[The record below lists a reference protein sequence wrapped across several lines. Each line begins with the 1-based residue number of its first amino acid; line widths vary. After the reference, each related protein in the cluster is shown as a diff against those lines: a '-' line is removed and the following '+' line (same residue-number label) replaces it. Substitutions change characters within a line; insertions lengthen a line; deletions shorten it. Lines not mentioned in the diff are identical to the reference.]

1 MLLALKIENFA
12 LIDSLDLELGPG
24 LNVLTGETGAGKS
37 IILDAI
43 DAVLGGKMP
52 GRVVRTG
59 ADRATIEATF
69 QSNPQLESWLH
80 TQGLPSTDPLVCSRD
95 ISSNRL
101 RLRLNGASLT
111 KRQAEALR
119 SQLVEITAQGQTVQL
134 GQPNLQREWLDSFG
148 GPEVVAQRQTVA
160 QAFGA
165 YQQACQALEQRR
177 RAESDRLQQLDLFEY
192 QLQELA
198 AANLE
203 DPEEL
208 DTLILEQ
215 QRLSHAV
222 ELQQQSYQV
231 YQALYQ
237 NDQGMACADLL
248 GTAEGLLQDMVNYD
262 PDVAAILEMVST
274 ALTQVEEAGRQI
286 NTYGDNLETDP
297 ERLADIDARI
307 LELKQICRKYG
318 PTLAEAIDHYEDVQA
333 SVDRLLGGGQ
343 SLEDL
348 SAAQEAA
355 QATLHQHCQ
364 SLSHLRQ
371 AAAQALESRLI
382 AALKPL
388 AMERVQFQVE
398 LKPIAPTSHGADHIT
413 FRFSPNPGEPLQ
425 PLGEI
430 ASGGE
435 MSRFL
440 LALKACFSQI
450 DPVGTL
456 IFDEID
462 VGVSG
467 RVSQAI
473 AQKLHDLSQQHQ
485 VLCVTHQPLVAA
497 MADRHFRVHKTV
509 IEARSLGQGGAV
521 IAGSP
526 QEVDQAAT
534 MPVTATD
541 GTAKASVKTSAKT
554 STGTDL
560 KSPATATPAATS
572 SVPKDQRTVVSVEL
586 LADLVARQRELAE
599 LAGGESAQEA
609 LAFAESLLAQAAD
622 RRQSSPPGTESA
634 PGLGADLAENLEP
647 DPSVDSEAETAA
659 DTRGASTKKSRGRS
673 TQTKASSKTSTSKSR
688 QGRAS
693 GSGRPKATRKSR

>member
-1 MLLALKIENFA
+1 MLLALRIENFA

-43 DAVLGGKMP
+43 DAVLGGKVP
-52 GRVVRTG
+52 GRVVRAG

-69 QSNPQLESWLH
+69 QSNPQLSAWLQ
-80 TQGLPSTDPLVCSRD
+80 TQGLPATDPLVCSRD

-111 KRQAEALR
+111 KRQAEELR
-119 SQLVEITAQGQTVQL
+119 EQLVEITAQGQTIQL
-134 GQPNLQREWLDSFG
+134 GQPSLQREWLDSFG
-148 GPEVVAQRQTVA
+148 GPEVVAQRQAVA
-160 QAFGA
+160 QAFSA
-165 YQQACQALEQRR
+165 YQQACQILEQRR
-177 RAESDRLQQLDLFEY
+177 KAENDRLQQLDLFEY
-192 QLQELA
+192 QLQELET
-198 AANLE
+198 ANLE

-208 DTLILEQ
+208 EHLLLEQ
-215 QRLSHAV
+215 QRLSHTV

-248 GTAEGLLQDMVNYD
+248 GTAESLLQDMANYD
-262 PDVAAILEMVST
+262 PEVQAILELVST

-297 ERLADIDARI
+297 ERLEEVEARI

-318 PTLAEAIDHYEDVQA
+318 PTLADAIAHYRDIQA
-333 SVDRLLGGGQ
+333 SVDLLTGGGQ
-343 SLEDL
+343 SIADL
-348 SAAQEAA
+348 TAAQEAA
-355 QATLHQHCQ
+355 QATLQQHCQ
-364 SLSHLRQ
+364 TLSQLRQ
-371 AAAQALESRLI
+371 RAAQDLESRLI

-398 LKPIAPTSHGADHIT
+398 LRPIAPTVHGADQIT
-413 FRFSPNPGEPLQ
+413 FRFSPNPGELLQ

-450 DPVGTL
+450 DPVGTM

-485 VLCVTHQPLVAA
+485 VLCVTHQPLIAA

-509 IEARSLGQGGAV
+509 IDRGAR
-521 IAGSP
+521 
-526 QEVDQAAT
+526 
-534 MPVTATD
+534 
-541 GTAKASVKTSAKT
+541 
-554 STGTDL
+554 
-560 KSPATATPAATS
+560 ATALEVAQEMTGKATGEGAGG
-572 SVPKDQRTVVSVEL
+572 QERTIVSVEL
-586 LADLVARQRELAE
+586 LADLAARQRELAE

-609 LAFAESLLAQAAD
+609 LTFAESLLTHAAD
-622 RRQSSPPGTESA
+622 RRHLSGTEDAPTA
-634 PGLGADLAENLEP
+634 PGETP
-647 DPSVDSEAETAA
+647 EAESTPLAKSS
-659 DTRGASTKKSRGRS
+659 RRPSTKKTAKS
-673 TQTKASSKTSTSKSR
+673 TASSQKTS
-688 QGRAS
+688 QGRPS
-693 GSGRPKATRKSR
+693 GKGRAKAPRKSRSGS